1 MTVPTQFFKLKYIRM
16 TEIEFFTDRFHY
28 YIDSIEFL
36 SNRIYGTD
44 YQSRFNRKYQQ
55 SFTNTDFNKGEL
67 GTLFDEHPI
76 YVEYLNELNHFSNP
90 SENDRFEVICNYKS
104 IAYDEMLRLQSV
116 LIKEKN
122 EYKMKWLQWM
132 LLRKRE
138 LKDRVPLNPII
149 EKYTTRFYITE
160 EDYQELKSTP
170 KADLHIQVVPKKGKH
185 PAGIYNIPREEAL
198 NFIKAKRTG
207 FNWEKHQNF
216 KQDSVPSALKPYF
229 WEAPDGLDNY

>member
-1 MTVPTQFFKLKYIRM
+1 MLSFTIVHVQILYASLNDESIDPEFMYRRYLHLGKKPETFIEFISHPGSMLGMPCTLTTYLNKSVTRCFILQNTGRRMIAGRTTVPTQFFKLKYIRM

-44 YQSRFNRKYQQ
+44 YQSGFNRKYQQ

-76 YVEYLNELNHFSNP
+76 YVEYLNELNQFSNP

-132 LLRKRE
+132 LLRKE
-138 LKDRVPLNPII
+138 
-149 EKYTTRFYITE
+149 
-160 EDYQELKSTP
+160 S
-170 KADLHIQVVPKKGKH
+170 
-185 PAGIYNIPREEAL
+185 
-198 NFIKAKRTG
+198 
-207 FNWEKHQNF
+207 
-216 KQDSVPSALKPYF
+216 
-229 WEAPDGLDNY
+229 

>member
-1 MTVPTQFFKLKYIRM
+1 M

-36 SNRIYGTD
+36 SNRIFGTD
-44 YQSRFNRKYQQ
+44 YQSGFNRKYQQ
-55 SFTNTDFNKGEL
+55 SFTNTEFKKGEL
-67 GTLFDEHPI
+67 GTSFDEHPI
-76 YVEYLNELNHFSNP
+76 YVEYLNELNKSTNS
-90 SENDRFEVICNYKS
+90 SENDKLEIIGKYNS
-104 IAYDEMLRLQSV
+104 LAINEMWRLQSV

-122 EYKMKWLQWM
+122 EYSMRWLQWM
-132 LLRKRE
+132 QMRRRE
-138 LKDRVPLNPII
+138 LKDLVPLNPFI

-185 PAGIYNIPREEAL
+185 PSGIYNIPREEAL
-198 NFIKAKRTG
+198 NFIEAKRTG
-207 FNWEKHQNF
+207 LNWEKHKNF

-229 WEAPDGLDNY
+229 WEAPDWIDDFMGESE